1 LKGDAGA
8 VQLAHMVAT
17 NANPWYEKLKE
28 LYDREPF
35 RPFVIRTNDGR
46 SVRVAERQYILFAPT
61 LKTIHVSTGGEKT
74 AWIAANSVV
83 DVKEAARSSNGKRH
97 R

>member
-1 LKGDAGA
+1 MKDDAGA
-8 VQLAHMVAT
+8 VELAHVVAT
-17 NANPWYEKLKE
+17 NANPWYQKLKE

-61 LKTIHVSTGGEKT
+61 MKTIHVSTGGEKT
-74 AWIAANSVV
+74 AWIEANSVV
-83 DVKEAARSSNGKRH
+83 EAARSSNGKRH